1 MSSLR
6 EINVKNRR
14 CCYPGNK
21 INIKKLGL
29 NNILVYEKPGHKNFI
44 YHVCNTKPHTLKK
57 SFRISIRCRC
67 IENHSVDQYL
77 PLSLARKNMNN
88 LIG

>member
-14 CCYPGNK
+14 CCYPDNK
-21 INIKKLGL
+21 INIKKLDL

-44 YHVCNTKPHTLKK
+44 YHV
-57 SFRISIRCRC
+57 
-67 IENHSVDQYL
+67 
-77 PLSLARKNMNN
+77 
-88 LIG
+88 